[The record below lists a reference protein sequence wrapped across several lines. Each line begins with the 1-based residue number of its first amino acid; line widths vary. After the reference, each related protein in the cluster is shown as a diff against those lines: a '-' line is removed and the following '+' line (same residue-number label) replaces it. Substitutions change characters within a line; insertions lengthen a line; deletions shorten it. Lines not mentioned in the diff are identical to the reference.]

1 MTKAETAQVIAVLQ
15 VNYPDNFRGKS
26 EAILDA
32 TVNLWH
38 GVFERDPYS
47 VVHAAVMAYMQTSTD
62 RFMPNVGIIR
72 EQIRKL
78 TEPDGMS
85 EAEAWGLVKNALRN
99 GLYGYHE
106 EYAKLPPIVQRC
118 VGSENTIREWA
129 TMGTDELDS
138 VVASNFQR
146 SFRAIS
152 KSEEEWAKLP
162 PGFRDEMKRL
172 SGQMFGRLEAGGE
185 GADSSAALGMT
196 TAGRSPMLHGGTYG

>member
-1 MTKAETAQVIAVLQ
+1 MTKKETAQILAVLQ
-15 VNYPDNFRGKS
+15 ANYPDYFRDKS
-26 EAILDA
+26 DEMREA

-38 GVFERDPYS
+38 TCFERDPYP
-47 VVHAAVMAYMQTSTD
+47 VVQAAVMAYIQTSTD
-62 RFMPNVGIIR
+62 RFMPNVGLIR

-78 TEPDGMS
+78 TEPEGLS

-106 EYAKLPPIVQRC
+106 EYAKLPPVVQRC
-118 VGSENTIREWA
+118 LGSENTLREWA
-129 TMGTDELDS
+129 MMESDELDS

-146 SFRAIS
+146 SYRAIS

-172 SGQMFGRLEAGGE
+172 SGSIFGRLEAG
-185 GADSSAALGMT
+185 D
-196 TAGRSPMLHGGTYG
+196 